1 MAVQDLLSQ
10 DEIDALL
17 HGVDDGLVE
26 TEVEAT
32 PGSVKSYDLTS
43 QDRIVRGRMPTLEM
57 INERFAR
64 YTRISMFNLLRR
76 SADVAVGGVQVMKF
90 GEYVHSLYVPTSL
103 NLVKM
108 KPLRG
113 TALFILDAKLVFK
126 LVDNFFGGDGR
137 HAKIE
142 GREFTP
148 TELRVVRMVL
158 EQAFV
163 DLKEAWQAVLEMNFE
178 YVNSEVNP
186 AMANIVSPSEV
197 VVVSTF
203 HIELDGGGGDLHITM
218 PYSMI
223 EPIREMLDAGFQ
235 SDRRPGRAL
244 DQGPARGRAGR
255 PGTARR
261 HRGPPPAQAAR
272 HPAHAAG
279 RRDPGGDAGTHGDA
293 RQRRARLQGQAGRPQ
308 GQPGATDSRSGRA
321 LALIASPEKTNHG
334 RRRKSD
340 HRGTGTGR
348 RVGGGAGRGGRRQP
362 GRHRCADGPG
372 RRDPVA
378 EPSTPRAP
386 MEEFGASPKAP
397 TISGLEGPNLDVIL
411 DIPVTISMEVG
422 HTDIS
427 IRNLLQLNQGSVIE
441 LDRLAGEP
449 LDVLVNGTLI
459 AHGEVVVVNESSA
472 SA

>member
-17 HGVDDGLVE
+17 HGVDDGMVQTDTVSE
-26 TEVEAT
+26 

-103 NLVKM
+103 NLAKI

-158 EQAFV
+158 DQAFI
-163 DLKEAWQAVLEMNFE
+163 DLKEAWQAIMEVNFE
-178 YVNSEVNP
+178 YINSEVNP
-186 AMANIVSPSEV
+186 AMANIVGPSEAV
-197 VVVSTF
+197 VISTF
-203 HIELDGGGGDLHITM
+203 HIELDGGGGDLHVTM

-235 SDRRPGRAL
+235 SDLDDQDERWINALKEDVLDVNVPLTTTIAPRQLPLRDILHMRPGDVIPVELSESLVMRANGVPSFKVKL
-244 DQGPARGRAGR
+244 GSHKGKMALQVIEPI
-255 PGTARR
+255 ARR
-261 HRGPPPAQAAR
+261 
-272 HPAHAAG
+272 
-279 RRDPGGDAGTHGDA
+279 
-293 RQRRARLQGQAGRPQ
+293 
-308 GQPGATDSRSGRA
+308 
-321 LALIASPEKTNHG
+321 
-334 RRRKSD
+334 
-340 HRGTGTGR
+340 
-348 RVGGGAGRGGRRQP
+348 
-362 GRHRCADGPG
+362 
-372 RRDPVA
+372 
-378 EPSTPRAP
+378 
-386 MEEFGASPKAP
+386 
-397 TISGLEGPNLDVIL
+397 
-411 DIPVTISMEVG
+411 
-422 HTDIS
+422 
-427 IRNLLQLNQGSVIE
+427 
-441 LDRLAGEP
+441 
-449 LDVLVNGTLI
+449 
-459 AHGEVVVVNESSA
+459 
-472 SA
+472 